1 MEIFIISFVVYL
13 LLALAIG
20 IGILFRGKSMPAGCR
35 GPLGSSS
42 CKSKS
47 LCGNQCRKVRDV

>member
-13 LLALAIG
+13 LTAFAIG

-35 GPLGSSS
+35 GQSGSSS

-47 LCGNQCRKVRDV
+47 LCGDRCRKVRDV